1 MTEYELSDLIATQT
15 GNGTAILSLFVTV
28 VSGYLIVS
36 WLVGQRL
43 SPPQAALINMLFVFF
58 SGLCIFAWF
67 ARFMSALSYQ
77 SELAALNPQRVSPF
91 QTEKIVIGTAV
102 LLVIVMIACLKFMW
116 DVRHPKTE

>member
-1 MTEYELSDLIATQT
+1 MTEYELADLIATQT
-15 GNGTAILSLFVTV
+15 GNGTSVLALFLTV

-36 WLVGQRL
+36 WLVGHRL
-43 SPPQAALINMLFVFF
+43 SPPQAALINTLFVVFA
-58 SGLCIFAWF
+58 GLCIFAWF
-67 ARFMSALSYQ
+67 THFMSALSYQ
-77 SELAALNPQRVSPF
+77 NELTVLNPQRISPL